1 MMLVNSF
8 AFGSPSNLLLTFS
21 GANNSNFFVDSSS
34 SNHTMVTVGTPI
46 QFDGKGVFDGGG
58 YIYTDTLP
66 AFTTH
71 DFLITGKLTLTAWPT
86 GFYAPAIFGYDD
98 PVTVQPI
105 SLQIGASG
113 YGSLYKKLM
122 LAVYTGTNTENLIWH
137 ETDIALDVEH
147 TFKIQRDSGVIRLFL
162 DDVEATANI
171 PIGIGS
177 LIDNATRFCVGKG
190 GSTLA
195 LYGGKVDELN
205 VALTT

>member
-1 MMLVNSF
+1 MLVNSF
-8 AFGSPSNLLLTFS
+8 AFGSHSNLLLTFS
-21 GANNSNFFVDSSS
+21 GANNSNVFVDSSS
-34 SNHTMVTVGTPI
+34 FNHTITTVGTPI
-46 QFDGKGVFDGGG
+46 QFDGKGVFDGNG

-86 GFYAPAIFGYDD
+86 GFYAPAIFGYND
-98 PVTVQPI
+98 PATVQPI

-122 LAVYTGTNTENLIWH
+122 LAVYTGINTENFIWH

-190 GSTLA
+190 GSTLSLFTGVIA
-195 LYGGKVDELN
+195 EISVVVKG
-205 VALTT
+205 

>member
-1 MMLVNSF
+1 MMLINPFV
-8 AFGSPSNLLLTFS
+8 FGSSSNLQLNFN
-21 GANNSNFFVDSSS
+21 GANNSNVFIDSSGY
-34 SNHTMVTVGTPI
+34 NHAITTVGTPI
-46 QFDGKGVFDGGG
+46 QYDGKGVFDGGG

-98 PVTVQPI
+98 PATVQPI

-122 LAVYTGTNTENLIWH
+122 LAVYTGINTENFIWH

-162 DDVEATANI
+162 DEVEATANI

-195 LYGGKVDELN
+195 LYNGKVDELN